1 MSINSDTVR
10 SIDRRFTGLLIG
22 LENTASATD
31 QPEANVYK
39 PPSHLDGREL
49 LRVEKMAM
57 RDKELNQRS
66 YQSFLDSLLEQVNA
80 EIIVRLEQLL
90 PDLEL
95 LYSRLGADNNL
106 CEVLDLLT
114 VKACSL
120 GRLEPVATTVPWLQ
134 ADLIKMINMPK
145 YRKTDAKGKVIP
157 VESLRMALGFMGI
170 DNLKI
175 VIPSLAFRRWLP
187 QITDP
192 YPHIKTRLWD
202 HALASALA
210 CKAIA
215 EVVEIEPS
223 HAFTLGMFHE
233 AGKIVLTR
241 LYFKLFDEVQRD
253 ALQEA
258 HNERMKEEHSALREL
273 QPSGAHLAEVYDK
286 YSTEV
291 SSRLIRR
298 MDFKRLPVAAAMEE
312 VAINTPFKDMSPLA
326 KTLLQGAAFS
336 KYSMAK
342 ALHQITIEEAKDYLR
357 AFHMP
362 PGALTALKH
371 ADLRRLNLTFDE
383 E

>member
-1 MSINSDTVR
+1 MPIHSRTVQSIEK
-10 SIDRRFTGLLIG
+10 RFTGLLIG
-22 LENTASATD
+22 VDNAT
-31 QPEANVYK
+31 PEAPSESAGYK

-49 LRVEKMAM
+49 LRVEKLAR

-66 YQSFLDSLLEQVNA
+66 YKSFLDGLQDKLNHELQ
-80 EIIVRLEQLL
+80 IRLEQQLADT
-90 PDLEL
+90 PL
-95 LYSRLGADNNL
+95 LYSRLGADHNL
-106 CEVLDLLT
+106 ADVLDLLT

-120 GRLEPVATTVPWLQ
+120 GRLEPVAARVSWLQ

-145 YRKTDAKGKVIP
+145 YRRTDAKGKVIP

-170 DNLKI
+170 ENLKI
-175 VIPSLAFRRWLP
+175 VIPALAFRRWLP

-202 HALASALA
+202 HALATALA
-210 CKAIA
+210 CKTIA
-215 EVVEIEPS
+215 EVIKIDAS

-258 HNERMKEEHSALREL
+258 HNERMKEEHSALKEL
-273 QPSGAHLAEVYDK
+273 MPSGKHLAEVFDK
-286 YSTEV
+286 HSLHISARMIE
-291 SSRLIRR
+291 LI
-298 MDFKRLPVAAAMEE
+298 DLKRLPLAAAMQE
-312 VAINTPFKDMSPLA
+312 VAEGVALDAMSPLA
-326 KTLLQGAAFS
+326 RTLVQGAAFS

-342 ALHQITIEEAKDYLR
+342 ALGQISIDEAKGYLR
-357 AFHMP
+357 AFQMP

-371 ADLRRLNLTFDE
+371 TDLRRLNLTFEDQ
-383 E
+383 